1 MSASHDWL
9 ALSLNGRAIVSGASV
24 SVQNKKSRN
33 AKPKQIRNTFDTQVK
48 TTLASSFSAEQN

>member
-9 ALSLNGRAIVSGASV
+9 ALSLNGRAIASGASV

-33 AKPKQIRNTFDTQVK
+33 AKPKQITFDTQVK
-48 TTLASSFSAEQN
+48 TTLASSFSTEQN